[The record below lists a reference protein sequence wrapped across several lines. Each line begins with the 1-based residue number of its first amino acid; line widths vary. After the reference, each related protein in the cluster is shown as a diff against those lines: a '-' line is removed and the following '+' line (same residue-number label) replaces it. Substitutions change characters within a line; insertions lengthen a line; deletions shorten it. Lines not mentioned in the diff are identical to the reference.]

1 MCRFLTGRI
10 RMQQTDRRRV
20 WKLLDNVVFKA
31 NNGILYMA
39 PRSMYTDCYTIPCF
53 TAVIA
58 GTPIDFDTRG
68 SAIHD
73 QICYS
78 HEALIINLTEKELR
92 DRGYLRFSDSK
103 NMWVCED
110 VPAEYLTKRKMGKLE
125 ANNMLYECMEAS
137 GIPFVS
143 RLIIRIGTI
152 FNAGWF
158 IDLLTHKVFEL
169 DLNRVYEEEYW
180 RENVP
185 IRRK

>member
-1 MCRFLTGRI
+1 MCKFLTGKARL
-10 RMQQTDRRRV
+10 QQTDRRRV
-20 WKLLDNVVFKA
+20 WKLLDNEVFKA
-31 NNGILYMA
+31 NDGILYMA
-39 PRSMYTDCYTIPCF
+39 PRNMYSDNYTIPLF
-53 TAVIA
+53 AAPIA
-58 GTPIDFDTRG
+58 GSPVDFDTRC
-68 SAIHD
+68 SHIHD

-110 VPAEYLTKRKMGKLE
+110 IPAEYLIKREMKKLE
-125 ANNMLYECMEAS
+125 ANNMLYECMEACKVPL
-137 GIPFVS
+137 IS
-143 RLIIRIGTI
+143 RVMIRIGTI
-152 FNAGWF
+152 FNVGWF